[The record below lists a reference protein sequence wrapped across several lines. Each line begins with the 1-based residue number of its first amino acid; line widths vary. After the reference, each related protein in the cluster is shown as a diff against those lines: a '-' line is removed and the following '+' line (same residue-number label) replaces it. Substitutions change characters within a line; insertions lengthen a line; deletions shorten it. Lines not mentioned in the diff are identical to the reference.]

1 MNDQISLQKI
11 KGLSNFKSKMFYD
24 QSVTFSEITY
34 DFCDDNHQHDDYC
47 SRLDDSRVGVQLLG
61 QLVMVESLV
70 GTLLKFLWRLLRLW
84 KVRKYCD
91 KTKHLKTKKKCPF
104 FHAQ

>member
-1 MNDQISLQKI
+1 MSDQISLHKIMGFKYNFLIIKVSRFQK
-11 KGLSNFKSKMFYD
+11 
-24 QSVTFSEITY
+24 ITY
-34 DFCDDNHQHDDYC
+34 DFCDDNHQHDDYY

-84 KVRKYCD
+84 KVRK
-91 KTKHLKTKKKCPF
+91 KPHT
-104 FHAQ
+104 